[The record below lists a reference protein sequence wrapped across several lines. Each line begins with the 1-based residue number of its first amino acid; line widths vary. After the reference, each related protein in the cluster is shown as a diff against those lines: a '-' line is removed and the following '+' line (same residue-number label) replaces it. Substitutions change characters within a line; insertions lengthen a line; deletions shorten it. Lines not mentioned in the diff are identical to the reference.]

1 MQLDPAH
8 ALARFGFGARPGDA
22 VPADLRHWLRGQVT
36 GPDPVRFPDT
46 LPRTADGL
54 VLLREQR
61 RLRPPPGESLV
72 EPLYRA
78 EAQAQLS
85 VLLDAE
91 APFRERLVWFW
102 ANHFTVSIRQGG
114 IRPIAG
120 SFVRE
125 AIRPHV
131 FGRFGDMLLAVMR
144 HPAMLMYLDNAGSVG
159 PDSPAGRNGRRGLNE
174 NLARECLE
182 LHTVG
187 AGSGYDQADVTA
199 FAAILTGWSVDHDAA
214 EPGYLFRDRAHE
226 PGPKTLMGRS
236 FPEGEV
242 GGILALDRLGSHPA
256 TFRHLAAKLALHF
269 VSDAPAPQA
278 VAALD
283 AVLQRTR
290 GDLQAVALALVDLQD
305 ARQPGTKFR
314 TPFELVVATLR
325 ALGVPADPQLPTAGH
340 GLAGAVQALG
350 QPVWGAPLPNGWPD
364 RAADWASPSAMMA
377 RIDWSYRIS
386 GQAAGNG
393 AGATGTTDAADPV
406 GIARASLG
414 DALRPATLAQV
425 AGAGDRRDALTLLF
439 SSPEFQRR

>member
-1 MQLDPAH
+1 MQLDA
-8 ALARFGFGARPGDA
+8 AQVLARFGFGARPGDA
-22 VPADLRHWLRGQVT
+22 VPADPCGWLRGQVT

-85 VLLDAE
+85 VLLDSE

-102 ANHFTVSIRQGG
+102 ANHFTVSTRRGE

-144 HPAMLMYLDNAGSVG
+144 HPAMLMYLDNVGSVG
-159 PDSPAGRNGRRGLNE
+159 PDSPAGRNGGRGLNE

-187 AGSGYDQADVTA
+187 AGSGCYGQADVTA
-199 FAAILTGWSVDHDAA
+199 FAAILTGWSVDHGAA
-214 EPGYLFRDRAHE
+214 ESGYLFRDRAHE

-236 FPEGEV
+236 FPEGEA
-242 GGILALDRLGSHPA
+242 GGILALDCLGSHPA

-283 AVLQRTR
+283 SVLQRTR
-290 GDLQAVALALVDLQD
+290 GDLQAVALALVELQD
-305 ARQPGTKFR
+305 TRQPGTKFR

-325 ALGVPADPQLPTAGH
+325 ALGVPADPQPPAAGH
-340 GLAGAVQALG
+340 GLAGTMQALG

-377 RIDWSYRIS
+377 RVDWSYRIS
-386 GQAAGNG
+386 GQGG
-393 AGATGTTDAADPV
+393 GTGSVDGTDPV

-414 DALRPATLAQV
+414 GPLRPATLAQI